1 MNKQKAKILMLIEGE
16 KTLPDSAEPAGLNA
30 QAEKEERT

>member
-1 MNKQKAKILMLIEGE
+1 MNKQKAKIRMLVEGE
-16 KTLPDSAEPAGLNA
+16 KTLPDSAERDGLNA